1 MQSQN
6 FWDAFGGD
14 VKRSEVKPLI
24 EQNAT
29 FETLCEQ
36 PTFIDEYLAMN
47 DYVVNYLSTDD
58 SLNRMVG
65 YLVDMTEYKSAQY
78 SKKAHYP
85 YFSFMILSAVNTKVY
100 DRLFQRED
108 LLAQLFALAK
118 KDPEIYVTAQG
129 YLASLIKNW
138 ISPQNSRP
146 APFFNFL
153 NKHIMDYIVPMTHN
167 LSSSNAE
174 IIKEVLTSRSEAIE
188 KQQKALFEYLP
199 YYYLNEEFDSDFYT
213 RNPDTF
219 ENIYGILRTLNI
231 VKMYYLYKP
240 EFISK
245 LWTNTQVHFLP
256 AHDDLLILR
265 VQILKYLAQSG
276 QLKNFPADKS
286 AYQVTKTLKNLSKI
300 RLYLNVFLEF
310 LVLVT
315 RHPYPIPPETQ
326 PYFIGF
332 LVDVLSGGNID
343 IITSKVFAVLENSL
357 PWILENQQLR
367 FILQQWIAGSLT
379 QQSQLRSTST
389 QINSPYISLHYF
401 AKLIQKIDQT
411 KVDPQFSIINEWRG
425 RFEKDYRKLAFESIN
440 SEEMIH
446 KKESIKFELTTDYE
460 FVGADGKEASGM
472 NSAAHPSSQQAPPL
486 SQKPNIMQKL
496 ESKFKSG
503 FDFNAVTF
511 DQPSIAPANDPF
523 SGFR

>member
-24 EQNAT
+24 EQKAS

-36 PTFIDEYLAMN
+36 PTFIDEFLAMN
-47 DYVVNYLSTDD
+47 DYVVNYLATDE

-65 YLVDMTEYKSAQY
+65 YLVDMSEYKSAQY

-108 LLAQLFALAK
+108 LLAQLFLLAK

-129 YLASLIKNW
+129 YLASLVKNW

-146 APFFNFL
+146 GPFFNFL
-153 NKHIMDYIVPMTHN
+153 NRHIMDYIVPMIQN
-167 LSSSNAE
+167 LSASNAE
-174 IIKEVLTSRSEAIE
+174 IVKEVLTSRSEFIE

-199 YYYLNEEFDSDFYT
+199 YYYLNEEFDPDFYT

-219 ENIYGILRTLNI
+219 ENIYSILRTLNI
-231 VKMYYLYKP
+231 VKMYYLYRP
-240 EFISK
+240 EFIAK
-245 LWTNTQVHFLP
+245 LWTNTEVHFSL
-256 AHDDLLILR
+256 AHDELLLLR
-265 VQILKYLAQSG
+265 VQLLKYLAQSG

-286 AYQVTKTLKNLSKI
+286 AYQVTRKLKSVAKI
-300 RLYLNVFLEF
+300 RTYLNVFLEF
-310 LVLVT
+310 LVLVSKQ
-315 RHPYPIPPETQ
+315 PNPIPPEAQ
-326 PYFIGF
+326 PYFFAF
-332 LVDVLSGGNID
+332 LVEVLGSGNID
-343 IITSKVFAVLENSL
+343 IITSKVFAVIENSL
-357 PWILENQQLR
+357 PWILENAQLR
-367 FILQQWIAGSLT
+367 QKLLGWIGASLG

-389 QINSPYISLHYF
+389 QLNSPYISLHYF
-401 AKLIQKIDQT
+401 AKLIQKIDPA
-411 KVDPQFSIINEWRG
+411 KVDSQFAIINDWRG
-425 RFEKDYRKLAFESIN
+425 RFDKEYRKLAYESIN

-446 KKESIKFELTTDYE
+446 KKESIKFDLTDDYE
-460 FVGADGKEASGM
+460 FVGVGGKEPSGM
-472 NSAAHPSSQQAPPL
+472 NSAVHPSSQPTPP
-486 SQKPNIMQKL
+486 SVQKPEN
-496 ESKFKSG
+496 SKFKPG

-511 DQPSIAPANDPF
+511 DQPSIAPSNDPF